1 MKAVPVDG
9 SRRGSLDRRSFVR
22 LSAAALGVAAAGP
35 ALGGQEGGTSPAVQ
49 APSVADQDAARL
61 QLVKD
66 YADTVLKDAADRYH
80 PQDPSPLLAG
90 GINVYTKEQLK
101 WIFPESVDFPDGR
114 VAVWSDFAVQ
124 QNFMRI
130 LAALTNLTGDPKYK
144 DSAKAQYAY
153 YFAHLQDKSGLLQW
167 GGHRFV
173 DLITLSGV
181 GMRDG
186 VPDSPHELKNAF
198 PYYELMYEVNPAA
211 TAKFITAFWNAH
223 IYNWHTLETSRHG
236 HYGMEPGPRWDN
248 AFDDPAPFF
257 ETLGLS
263 FLDAGNDL
271 IYSGAMLYKFTGDKG
286 ALLWT
291 KRLADQYVKA
301 RNPKTKLGAYQFT
314 QPRQQHPPPTDETR
328 NDYTFSEYGDRAKR
342 QFGPDFPGHLV
353 LEGTVLLSQ
362 QATTIYCDNA
372 LMQIQVAST
381 MGDAG
386 KDMVEATR
394 IGMDAFVNLALI
406 PEKNLLRPMLTDG
419 TDLSGFEIK
428 RRGYYGPK
436 GRVLDPYPAGPEF
449 MLSYARAFMLTG
461 DPTLWKMAR
470 SSARAFGLGDIGAT
484 PGKQVQVNLATD
496 NASADALFSVLDLFQ
511 QTHVNEYLDLGRAIG
526 NNIVKQYY
534 HHGYFTPYEDTIC
547 ANINAIEPYALLA
560 LDAAIRGSTGYGV
573 TPEMVPYF
581 INGFGFYAG
590 FYRFGQGQ
598 TREVSEDFLFR
609 ARKSQPNPRPTP
621 SQ

>member
-1 MKAVPVDG
+1 MKPVPADG
-9 SRRGSLDRRSFVR
+9 SRLVSLDRRSFVR
-22 LSAAALGVAAAGP
+22 LSAAALGVAAVRPAFAGQGGGASLP
-35 ALGGQEGGTSPAVQ
+35 AQ
-49 APSVADQDAARL
+49 AHTESDQDAARL
-61 QLVKD
+61 QLVKN

-80 PQDPSPLLAG
+80 PEDPSPLLAG
-90 GINVYTKEQLK
+90 GINVDTKEQLK
-101 WIFPESVDFPDGR
+101 WIFPESVDFPNGR
-114 VAVWSDFAVQ
+114 VAVWSDFAIQ
-124 QNFMRI
+124 QNLMRV
-130 LAALTNLTGDPKYK
+130 LAALTNLTGDPKYR

-173 DLITLSGV
+173 DLLTLSGV

-186 VPDSPHELKNAF
+186 LPDSPHELKNAY

-223 IYNWHTLETSRHG
+223 IYNWYTLETSRHG
-236 HYGMEPGPRWDN
+236 QYGHEPGPHWDN
-248 AFDDPAPFF
+248 TFDNPAPFF

-271 IYSGAMLYKFTGDKG
+271 IYSGAMLYKLTGDKG

-301 RNPKTKLGAYQFT
+301 RNPQTKLGAYQFT
-314 QPRQQHPPPTDETR
+314 QPRQQHAPPTDETR

-353 LEGTVLLSQ
+353 LEGTILFSQ

-372 LMQIQVAST
+372 LMQIQVANT
-381 MGDAG
+381 LGDAG
-386 KDMVEATR
+386 KDMAEATR
-394 IGMDAFVNLALI
+394 VGMDAFVNYELI
-406 PEKNLLRPMLTDG
+406 PDKNLLRPMLTDG
-419 TDLSGFEIK
+419 ADLSGFAIK
-428 RRGYYGPK
+428 RYGYYGRK
-436 GRVLDPYPAGPEF
+436 GRVLDPYPASPEF
-449 MLSYARAFMLTG
+449 MLSYARAFLVAG

-470 SSARAFGLGDIGAT
+470 SSSRAFGLGDIGET
-484 PGKQVQVNLATD
+484 PGKSVQLNLATD
-496 NASADALFSVLDLFQ
+496 NANAYALFSVLDLYE
-511 QTHVNEYLDLGRAIG
+511 QTHAGEYLQLGRVIG
-526 NNIVKQYY
+526 NNIVKQYF
-534 HHGYFTPYEDTIC
+534 HHGYFTPYEDTIF
-547 ANINAIEPYALLA
+547 ANINAIEPYAILA
-560 LDAAIRGSTGYGV
+560 LDAAIKG
-573 TPEMVPYF
+573 TPEKVPYF
-581 INGFGFYAG
+581 LNGFGFYAG

-609 ARKSQPNPRPTP
+609 ARKSQPNPQPTP

>member
-1 MKAVPVDG
+1 M
-9 SRRGSLDRRSFVR
+9 
-22 LSAAALGVAAAGP
+22 P
-35 ALGGQEGGTSPAVQ
+35 AQ
-49 APSVADQDAARL
+49 AHTESDQDAARL

-90 GINVYTKEQLK
+90 GINVDTKEQLK
-101 WIFPESVDFPDGR
+101 WIFPESVDFPNGR
-114 VAVWSDFAVQ
+114 VAVWSDFAIQ

-173 DLITLSGV
+173 DLLTLSGV

-186 VPDSPHELKNAF
+186 LPDSPHELKNAF

-236 HYGMEPGPRWDN
+236 QYGHEPGPHWDN
-248 AFDDPAPFF
+248 TFDNPAPFF

-271 IYSGAMLYKFTGDKG
+271 IYSGAMLYKLTGDQG

-301 RNPKTKLGAYQFT
+301 RNPQTKLGAYQFT

-342 QFGPDFPGHLV
+342 QIGPDFPGHLV
-353 LEGTVLLSQ
+353 LEATILLQQ

-372 LMQIQVAST
+372 LMQIQVASSL
-381 MGDAG
+381 GDAG

-394 IGMDAFVNLALI
+394 VGMDAFVNYALI
-406 PEKNLLRPMLTDG
+406 QDKNLLRPMLTDG
-419 TDLSGFEIK
+419 TDLSGYVFK
-428 RRGYYGPK
+428 GRGYYGPK
-436 GRVLDPYPAGPEF
+436 GRVLEPYPAGPEF
-449 MLSYARAFMLTG
+449 MLSYARAFLLTG

-470 SSARAFGLGDIGAT
+470 SSARAFSLGDIGET
-484 PGKQVQVNLATD
+484 PGKSVQLNLATD
-496 NASADALFSVLDLFQ
+496 NANAYALFSVLDLYQ
-511 QTHVNEYLDLGRAIG
+511 QTHAREYLQLGRVIG
-526 NNIVKQYY
+526 NNIVKQYF
-534 HHGYFTPYEDTIC
+534 HHGYFTPYEDTIY
-547 ANINAIEPYALLA
+547 ADINAIEPYALLA
-560 LDAAIRGSTGYGV
+560 LDAAIKG
-573 TPEMVPYF
+573 TPDKVPYF
-581 INGFGFYAG
+581 LNGFGFYAG

-609 ARKSQPNPRPTP
+609 ARKSQPNPQATH

>member
-1 MKAVPVDG
+1 MKPVPAGG
-9 SRRGSLDRRSFVR
+9 SRLVSLDRRSFVR
-22 LSAAALGVAAAGP
+22 LSAAALGVAAVRPAFAGQGGGASLP
-35 ALGGQEGGTSPAVQ
+35 AQ
-49 APSVADQDAARL
+49 AHTESDQDAARL
-61 QLVKD
+61 QLVKN

-80 PQDPSPLLAG
+80 PEDPSPLLAG
-90 GINVYTKEQLK
+90 GINVDTKEQLK
-101 WIFPESVDFPDGR
+101 WIFPESVDFPNGR
-114 VAVWSDFAVQ
+114 VAVWSDFAIQ
-124 QNFMRI
+124 QNLMRV
-130 LAALTNLTGDPKYK
+130 LAALTNLTGDPKYR

-173 DLITLSGV
+173 DLLTLSGV

-186 VPDSPHELKNAF
+186 LPDSPHELKNAY

-236 HYGMEPGPRWDN
+236 QYGHEPGPHWDN
-248 AFDDPAPFF
+248 TFDNPAPFF

-271 IYSGAMLYKFTGDKG
+271 IYSGAMLYKLTGDKG

-301 RNPKTKLGAYQFT
+301 RNPQTKLGAYQFT
-314 QPRQQHPPPTDETR
+314 QPRQQHAPPTDETR

-353 LEGTVLLSQ
+353 LEGTILFSQ

-372 LMQIQVAST
+372 LMQIQVANT
-381 MGDAG
+381 LGDAG

-394 IGMDAFVNLALI
+394 VGMDAFVNYALI
-406 PEKNLLRPMLTDG
+406 PDKNLLRPMLTDG
-419 TDLSGFEIK
+419 ADLSGFAIK
-428 RRGYYGPK
+428 RYGYYGRK
-436 GRVLDPYPAGPEF
+436 GRVLDPYPASPEF
-449 MLSYARAFMLTG
+449 MLSYARAFLVTG
-461 DPTLWKMAR
+461 DTTLWKMAR
-470 SSARAFGLGDIGAT
+470 SSARAFGLGDIGET
-484 PGKQVQVNLATD
+484 PGKSVQLNLATD
-496 NASADALFSVLDLFQ
+496 NANAYALFSVLDLYE
-511 QTHVNEYLDLGRAIG
+511 QTHAGEYLQLGRVIG
-526 NNIVKQYY
+526 NTIVKQYF
-534 HHGYFTPYEDTIC
+534 HHGYFTPYEDTIF
-547 ANINAIEPYALLA
+547 ANINAIEPYAILA
-560 LDAAIRGSTGYGV
+560 LDAAIKG
-573 TPEMVPYF
+573 TPEKVPYF
-581 INGFGFYAG
+581 LNGFGFYAG

-609 ARKSQPNPRPTP
+609 ARKSQPNPQPTP